1 VHGAVRDVLSYAR
14 RVIETELGAVVDNPV
29 IVADGE
35 VMTTGNF
42 HGEPLAFAADMLAIA
57 VSELA
62 SISERRVD
70 RLLDPAS
77 SRDLPP
83 FLAPDAGTN
92 SGFMLAQY
100 TAASLVSENKVL
112 AHPAS
117 VDTIPTSG
125 KQEDHVSMGWTAVRK
140 LREVITNV
148 RTCLAIE
155 ILCAAQG
162 IDLRAGIAEPSAP
175 LAAVHAVIRARVPVM
190 ETDREVSGQMA
201 AVDDLLPDI
210 CVTAAARC
218 GGLR

>member
-1 VHGAVRDVLSYAR
+1 
-14 RVIETELGAVVDNPV
+14 
-29 IVADGE
+29 
-35 VMTTGNF
+35 MTTGNF
-42 HGEPLAFAADMLAIA
+42 HGEPLAFAADMLAMA
-57 VSELA
+57 LAELG

-70 RLLDPAS
+70 RMLDPAF
-77 SRDLPP
+77 SRGLPP

-140 LREVITNV
+140 LREVVANV
-148 RTCLAIE
+148 RTCLAVE
-155 ILCAAQG
+155 VCCAAQG
-162 IDLRAGIAEPSAP
+162 IDLRAGIAVPSEP
-175 LAAVHAVIRARVPVM
+175 LRTVHAAIRERVPMMIV
-190 ETDREVSGQMA
+190 DREVSEQITT
-201 AVDDLLPDI
+201 VDDLLPDL
-210 CVTAAARC
+210 VDVAAARC